1 MEGSRQDQQ
10 HTNLHP
16 PELNVRTALRDVV
29 QSIAPGC
36 SRDINARL
44 LNRAWAILLDRDAAD
59 TAEVYGCSSS
69 NKAMA
74 YITYALHRF

>member
-1 MEGSRQDQQ
+1 MESFRQDQ
-10 HTNLHP
+10 HHPNLHP
-16 PELNVRTALRDVV
+16 PELNFRTALRDVV

-36 SRDINARL
+36 SKDIKSRL

-59 TAEVYGCSSS
+59 TAEVCCSSS
-69 NKAMA
+69 SKAMA